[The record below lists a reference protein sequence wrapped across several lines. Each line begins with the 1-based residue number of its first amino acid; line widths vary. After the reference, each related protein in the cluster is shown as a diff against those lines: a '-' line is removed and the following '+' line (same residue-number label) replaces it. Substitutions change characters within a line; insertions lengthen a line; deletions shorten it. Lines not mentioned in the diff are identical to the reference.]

1 MMDFLLGD
9 VRKNRFPGRLADRK
23 STVAAL
29 PAESVMALAFYDSG
43 RAGFEILDQLGEG
56 DLSGESAKN
65 MDIIFHIADLKRVAL
80 QTPQGSGQIGMH
92 LRSEFGGLQEWHS
105 IFGGENDVHQNKG
118 ERLGH
123 IQLHHIYMLLSRSIL
138 RPFGAR
144 RRGGTV
150 PGVETPG

>member
-1 MMDFLLGD
+1 
-9 VRKNRFPGRLADRK
+9 
-23 STVAAL
+23 
-29 PAESVMALAFYDSG
+29 
-43 RAGFEILDQLGEG
+43 
-56 DLSGESAKN
+56 
-65 MDIIFHIADLKRVAL
+65 
-80 QTPQGSGQIGMH
+80 MH

-144 RRGGTV
+144 RHEGTV
-150 PGVETPG
+150 PRVETLIFVHISQKNRGF

>member
-1 MMDFLLGD
+1 MRKLVLPFHLIIWLLKTNF
-9 VRKNRFPGRLADRK
+9 V
-23 STVAAL
+23 
-29 PAESVMALAFYDSG
+29 
-43 RAGFEILDQLGEG
+43 
-56 DLSGESAKN
+56 
-65 MDIIFHIADLKRVAL
+65 
-80 QTPQGSGQIGMH
+80 GMH

-123 IQLHHIYMLLSRSIL
+123 TQLDHIYMLLSRSIL

-144 RRGGTV
+144 RHEGTV